1 MEHKIEKKGDE
12 IVRATLCGGE
22 AVVYLARTT
31 ELCETARATHHA
43 SALAAA
49 ALGRTLTMTAI
60 MTLSSLKNDT
70 DRLSLTI
77 DGKGPIGRIV
87 CAGRVPALV
96 KGYVDEPTIDLPRNA
111 KEKLD
116 VGGAVGRDG
125 TITVVRDLG
134 LREPYVGR
142 SRLVSGEIA
151 EDFAMYFTISE
162 QSPSLVALGVH
173 VSAEYYVDAAG
184 GILVQPL
191 PGCSEETLEKLE
203 KSAGKLS
210 SISTLMG
217 DYGTLDEILEMLFPG
232 MDARILARQTPKFA
246 CDCSRERIERALI
259 AMGYDEL
266 KSLRDEDGKAQLSCS
281 FCDRVYDFSG
291 EDLDQLLCAMREGRE
306 A

>member
-173 VSAEYYVDAAG
+173 VSAEYYVARRRAAFSCSRFPD
-184 GILVQPL
+184 VQR
-191 PGCSEETLEKLE
+191 GD
-203 KSAGKLS
+203 AGKTGAVRGETFSDQHADGGLR
-210 SISTLMG
+210 
-217 DYGTLDEILEMLFPG
+217 
-232 MDARILARQTPKFA
+232 DARRNSGDAL
-246 CDCSRERIERALI
+246 SRHGCPAFWRGRRRNSRATVR
-259 AMGYDEL
+259 ANA
-266 KSLRDEDGKAQLSCS
+266 SSVR
-281 FCDRVYDFSG
+281 
-291 EDLDQLLCAMREGRE
+291 
-306 A
+306 